1 MKTIEQ
7 LLEELSGLN
16 VIVRDNVN
24 NFSTW
29 LAIGNRNFLKLDVDN
44 KEAFDAFVKD
54 FTLYNPYSDLID
66 DRPNHN

>member
-7 LLEELSGLN
+7 LLEELSDLN
-16 VIVRDNVN
+16 AIVRDDVN

-29 LAIGNRNFLKLDVDN
+29 LAIGNRDFLNLDVDS
-44 KEAFDAFVKD
+44 KEAFEAFVKD
-54 FTLYNPYSDLID
+54 FILNNPYSDLID